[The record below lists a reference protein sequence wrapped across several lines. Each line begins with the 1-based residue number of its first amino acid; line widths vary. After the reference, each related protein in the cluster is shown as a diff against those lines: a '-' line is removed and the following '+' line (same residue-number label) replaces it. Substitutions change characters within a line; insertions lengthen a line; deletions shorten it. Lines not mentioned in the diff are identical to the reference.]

1 MTCLQVVTHI
11 SIYGSELI
19 FAFSSLLELGVI
31 RRVEFVLHISHI
43 EVGHSHF
50 VSCSLNEEFIVYS
63 HGPESRV
70 VMMVG

>member
-19 FAFSSLLELGVI
+19 FSFSSLLELGIV
-31 RRVEFVLHISHI
+31 RGVEFVLHIAHI

-50 VSCSLNEEFIVYS
+50 VSCSLDEEFIVAS
-63 HGPESRV
+63 HGPKSRV